1 MHLVADANRVIER
14 LDDRIRRDA
23 RAVITTPCKAR
34 PVGQSMSFNGQRA
47 NEAHADPDAPDGGRL
62 VDPTPAPASP
72 SPTIGFVVP

>member
-1 MHLVADANRVIER
+1 
-14 LDDRIRRDA
+14 
-23 RAVITTPCKAR
+23 
-34 PVGQSMSFNGQRA
+34 MSFNGQRA